1 MGGISE
7 GQRQGEVV
15 VAEVTFTRQT
25 EARPDG
31 RVRVTLV
38 VRQAGRLLGRITQAG
53 PLWRFTP
60 TPDQGA
66 RWKGRGMLWRTAEE
80 ARRGVAANAA
90 ANAAASV
97 REGVVAANK
106 SSENEHP
113 KL

>member
-1 MGGISE
+1 MTGPGKV
-7 GQRQGEVV
+7 GT
-15 VAEVTFTRQT
+15 AEEITFTRQT

-31 RVRVTLV
+31 RVRVTLM
-38 VRQAGRLLGRITQAG
+38 VRQAGRLLGRISQAG

-60 TPDQGA
+60 TPDQWP

-80 ARRGVAANAA
+80 ARRGVAA
-90 ANAAASV
+90 SV
-97 REGVVAANK
+97 GEGVVAANK